1 MQVQLL
7 RRGGGK
13 LDVVTYSH
21 LLNHVGK
28 QEGVHAAKVR
38 CPETHIH
45 IHTFKHTFKHT
56 LHTLSQTRSMYEI
69 AVPSSLLTRSSVSVY
84 HHADCS
90 RLYVWC
96 HQTVLGWMREDGV
109 CPNDVTY
116 TSMIHLLGQ
125 AHDYQARP
133 PHTSPQS
140 LQGHVNGR
148 TASTTAGTWGMAKHS
163 RLPLSDATPAVL
175 IDSPPLPVYP
185 PHRVRVRCW
194 ARC

>member
-1 MQVQLL
+1 VRAVVRAVTTLHGCPASVVLDTVRQHTPPHSPVFIILTLLPNHTSSPVVHPRAFPSSPRLCCETFLVNVYDRCIVQVQLL

-69 AVPSSLLTRSSVSVY
+69 AVPSSLLTRSRVSVH
-84 HHADCS
+84 HHADCPA
-90 RLYVWC
+90 LV
-96 HQTVLGWMREDGV
+96 
-109 CPNDVTY
+109 
-116 TSMIHLLGQ
+116 
-125 AHDYQARP
+125 
-133 PHTSPQS
+133 S
-140 LQGHVNGR
+140 LCGG
-148 TASTTAGTWGMAKHS
+148 
-163 RLPLSDATPAVL
+163 AV
-175 IDSPPLPVYP
+175 
-185 PHRVRVRCW
+185 RRCW
-194 ARC
+194 VGCVRTGCVPTT